1 MAWDGNSMPFGSIDH
16 DRRYKSKDWAAYFSD
31 FIGNG
36 VYPNPTTG
44 MQVVADTAMNVT
56 VKEGRGFIN
65 GYRKYNPDDYT
76 LTISN
81 ADGVLDRID
90 RVVLR
95 WSLSARDILI
105 DVLQGTPS
113 ANPSAPALTR
123 NADIYELALA
133 DIAVGRGIT
142 TITQSMITDLRTNT
156 ELCGIVEGVV
166 SQIDWSTLTAQLNAF
181 MTEYSAAIVHDYNE
195 YVDRIDT
202 FETTFETDAN
212 AWMTTEQ
219 ADFEAWVATM
229 HDILDT
235 ETATHLLN
243 LIQRLTA
250 QVGVP
255 DAYDP
260 DEEYVVDEYCIYNN
274 TIYKCTKDTLGGGFD
289 AGHWRATT
297 VLDEIGS
304 AIADAKDRVY
314 EEMAKGSL
322 AIQSRLAIDNNR
334 NHLIVDGG
342 ILAINQTVKLQFA

>member
-1 MAWDGNSMPFGSIDH
+1 MTWDGNSMPFGSINH
-16 DRRYKSKDWAAYFSD
+16 DRKYYSKDWAAYFSD

-44 MQVVADTAMNVT
+44 MQVVADTAMNVI
-56 VKEGRGFIN
+56 VKEGKGFIN
-65 GYRKYNPDDYT
+65 GYRKYNPGDYT
-76 LTISN
+76 LTIGN

-142 TITQSMITDLRTNT
+142 TITQSMITDDRTNT
-156 ELCGIVEGVV
+156 SLCGIVEGVV
-166 SQIDWSTLTAQLNAF
+166 SQIDWATLTAQLNAF
-181 MTEYSAAIVHDYNE
+181 MSEYSTAIVSDYNA
-195 YVDRIDT
+195 YVDQIDT
-202 FETTFETDAN
+202 FETTFETNAN
-212 AWMTTEQ
+212 AWMTSEQ
-219 ADFEAWVATM
+219 ADFAEWVATL
-229 HDILDT
+229 HDILDE
-235 ETATHLLN
+235 ETAGHLQN
-243 LIQRLTA
+243 EIETLIA
-250 QVGVP
+250 QAGIP
-255 DAYDP
+255 DEYDP

-274 TIYKCTKDTLGGGFD
+274 IIYKCIKNTLGGGFD
-289 AGHWRATT
+289 VGYWRSTT
-297 VLDEIGS
+297 ILDEIGA
-304 AIADAKDRVY
+304 AIADAKDRIY

-322 AIQSRLAIDNNR
+322 AIKSRLAIDNNR